1 MPLRRPSARR
11 CPKAFPLPVS
21 MLSLPILNSVRLR
34 TLGSTSQRAL
44 EQFSAR
50 VQFSALERLSFMLQT
65 GLEGLA
71 EWCCICFSATAEPE
85 ISDALSLNVG
95 LWPVTRGLWPAWWFG
110 CGGERP
116 STARGDELQGGLDM
130 SCQESWIMGLHVLRF
145 QPLCSCLSN
154 WLWFTPWQISQHYY
168 DLIAQGGI
176 CLQHSGA
183 QNSP

>member
-1 MPLRRPSARR
+1 MSLRRPPAGR

-21 MLSLPILNSVRLR
+21 MLSLPILYSVGLR
-34 TLGSTSQRAL
+34 TLGSTSQLAL

-50 VQFSALERLSFMLQT
+50 ESAVLCTGETQLYVTDRFRRTSWMVLHLLFSHCWTWDQ
-65 GLEGLA
+65 
-71 EWCCICFSATAEPE
+71 WCSEFKCWA
-85 ISDALSLNVG
+85 
-95 LWPVTRGLWPAWWFG
+95 VTCDKGLWPAWWFG

-130 SCQESWIMGLHVLRF
+130 SCQESWIMGLRVLRF

-176 CLQHSGA
+176 CSA
-183 QNSP
+183 QISP